1 MTVLGKEIDV
11 AQAAILGVT
20 FISICVLVGLGK
32 VKPELLE
39 LVLAYVFGVFRPSPL
54 SMETK

>member
-20 FISICVLVGLGK
+20 FVSICVLVGLGK

-39 LVLAYVFGVFRPSPL
+39 LVLAYVFGVFRPSPVNK
-54 SMETK
+54 E